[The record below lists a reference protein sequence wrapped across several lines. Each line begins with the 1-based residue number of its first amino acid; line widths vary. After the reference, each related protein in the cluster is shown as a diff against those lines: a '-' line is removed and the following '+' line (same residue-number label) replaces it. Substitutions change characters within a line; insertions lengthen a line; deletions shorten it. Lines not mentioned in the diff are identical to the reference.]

1 MSAVRMHHSRMFRK
15 IITMAL
21 IAASL
26 TACAGN
32 SDSES
37 GKMTASERSVTEAEE
52 ASEWDGTSVVYGE
65 KFYAQIFDEGSLV
78 LDLDANATTG
88 YTWVITEETDIFA
101 SDYNTYVEPDN
112 TSRRVGAGGIA
123 EFHIIAL
130 KEGTGTMVFQYK
142 RPWEGG
148 EVAGTYALTLTIS
161 RNQSVLQINSVSFEQ
176 IN

>member
-1 MSAVRMHHSRMFRK
+1 
-15 IITMAL
+15 MAL